1 MYQSTTAEPP
11 AFTYRRG
18 SDLSG
23 ILKAF
28 GLLFILVSIFSIQT
42 DAQEANDF
50 EEISIFFQVQN
61 MGGIELSG
69 LIANQQVLLPV
80 SDIFD
85 FLKIKNSLSQG
96 MDSITGFFLS
106 TDATFLIDRTGNKIR
121 FQGKDHLLKKNELM
135 RTETN
140 LYLDYRYLGEI
151 FGLDCKFSFRTLS
164 VNMTTKL
171 ELPVMR
177 ELRLEQIRKNINRL
191 KGTSNVDS
199 IIPRSRPAFQIG
211 MADWSIVSTQEIGRK
226 VDTRINLALGAVL
239 LGGEAK
245 AILNFDTNSPVKERE
260 QFYSWRFVNN
270 DRNLIKQTILGK
282 IATEATSSIYD
293 PVVGIKLT
301 NTPTTYRKSFGTYPL
316 SDYTNPGWMVE
327 LYVNNVLVDY
337 KKADASGFFTFQV
350 PLVYG
355 NSNVKLKFYGPW
367 GEERF
372 KEQQIN
378 VPFSFLPPGEL
389 EYTLVAG
396 MVEDGEQSILS
407 RGALHYGIAK
417 NLTLG
422 TGVEYLSSVTSGK
435 VMPFVNIAARP
446 LSSMIL
452 SGEFTYG
459 VRGKGIITYH
469 FLNNIEAELNYTK
482 YKRGQTAVRNNY
494 LEERKAILTL
504 PVKGK
509 IYSFYNRISYDQI
522 LLPGTGFSTMEWL
535 ISGAIMGF
543 STNLTNYAMFTS
555 QATPYIFSNLSFSFR
570 LPRGIM
576 FIPQVQYEY
585 SQKELISVKS
595 GFEKYLFRNGF
606 LSMTYENN
614 FKSKI
619 QSLQF
624 GFRYDLPFAQ
634 TGFTARQTNRTTT
647 FIESARGSLI
657 ADLHSDYFGANSRSS
672 VGKGG
677 IVFSPF
683 LDLNCNNQR
692 EPGEPKVAG
701 LNIRMSGGLA
711 SENDRDTTI
720 RITDV
725 EPYTPHLIEL
735 DANSFDNISWKLRY
749 KTFSVVVDPNMF
761 KRIEI
766 PVSVVG
772 EVSGTVYREK
782 NNDQLGIGRISVNIF
797 DEKGKLAGKT
807 LSEPDGYF
815 SYLGLAPGNYE
826 VSIDPVQMNKLH
838 LVASPEKQ
846 KITINLGINGDT
858 VEDIDFVLKSKVD

>member
-1 MYQSTTAEPP
+1 MYQSTSTEPP
-11 AFTYRRG
+11 ALLDRR
-18 SDLSG
+18 DILLSG
-23 ILKAF
+23 IIKAF
-28 GLLFILVSIFSIQT
+28 MVLSFILFIFPFQT
-42 DAQEANDF
+42 SSQESTDL

-61 MGGIELSG
+61 MGGVELSG
-69 LIANQQVLLPV
+69 LIDKQEVLLPV

-85 FLKIKNSLSQG
+85 FLKIKNSLSPG

-106 TDATFLIDRTGNKIR
+106 TDAPFLIDRTGNRIQ
-121 FQGKDHLLKKNELM
+121 FQGKDYPLKKNELI

-140 LYLDYRYLGEI
+140 LYLKSQYLGEI

-171 ELPVMR
+171 ELPMMR
-177 ELRLEQIRKNINRL
+177 EMRLEQIRKNINRL

-226 VDTRINLALGAVL
+226 ADARINLALGAVL

-245 AILNFDTNSPVKERE
+245 VVLNLDTNSPLKERE
-260 QFYSWRFVNN
+260 QFYNWRFVNN
-270 DRNLIKQTILGK
+270 DKNFIKQTILGK
-282 IATEATSSIYD
+282 IGTEATSSIYD
-293 PVVGIKLT
+293 PVIGIKLT

-316 SDYTNPGWMVE
+316 SDYTSPGWMVE

-378 VPFSFLPPGEL
+378 VPFSFLPTGEL

-396 MVEDGEQSILS
+396 IVEDGQQSILS
-407 RGALHYGIAK
+407 RGSLHYGIAK
-417 NLTLG
+417 NLTMG
-422 TGVEYLSSVTSGK
+422 TGVEYLSSVTSGR

-482 YKRGQTAVRNNY
+482 YKKGQTAVRNNY

-504 PVKGK
+504 PLKGK
-509 IYSFYNRISYDQI
+509 VFSFYNRISYDQI

-555 QATPYIFSNLSFSFR
+555 QTNPYVFSNLSFSFR

-606 LSMTYENN
+606 LSLTYENN

-647 FIESARGSLI
+647 LMENARGSLI
-657 ADLHSDYFGANSRSS
+657 VDLKSDYLGVNSRTS

-683 LDLNCNNQR
+683 LDLNCNNKR
-692 EPGEPKVAG
+692 DTGEPKVAG

-720 RITDV
+720 RVTDV

-807 LSEPDGYF
+807 LSEPDGFF

-858 VEDIDFVLKSKVD
+858 VEDVDFVLKSKVE